1 MATKLWTL
9 HFMRICLANLLLF
22 VSLYMLYPVI
32 PSLMA
37 ERLGISV
44 YQTGTVFL
52 MFAVGM
58 FCIGP
63 FHGYLV
69 DAYKRKDVCLY
80 SFCVMLAA
88 TAGYGF
94 VRDFTQLLLLCLVQ
108 GVAFGVAATSG
119 ITLAID
125 ITNTSFRSAGNVVF
139 SWASRLGMVIG
150 AASGIFLFQEYGF
163 KVLLYASVA
172 AGLLGAYF
180 ISRVYVPF
188 RAPIGTKLISND
200 RFLLFRG
207 WIPAVNLVLIA
218 IVPGILLPILVQS
231 ASNVLLWGINVP
243 FFALS
248 VAGFLLSALMIKFLF
263 HGEHKKMWLQ
273 VVLGLVIMISAMSM
287 LITPEEGK
295 VIAAAVLLGVGLGLV
310 TPEFLMMFVRLSQ
323 HCQRGTANTS
333 HLLAWEVGISCGI
346 AAACYLNVTATETVV
361 YQVGML
367 STIVALFFFVLVT
380 FPYYKRKRI
389 R

>member
-22 VSLYMLYPVI
+22 LSFYMLCPTLPLV
-32 PSLMA
+32 MA
-37 ERLGISV
+37 ARLGVSV
-44 YQTGTVFL
+44 CQTGTMFL
-52 MFAVGM
+52 LFMMGV

-69 DAYKRKDVCLY
+69 DAYKRQHVCMF
-80 SFCVMLAA
+80 SFGVMLVA
-88 TAGYGF
+88 TVGYAF
-94 VRDFTQLLLLCLVQ
+94 VRDFTQLVMLCIVQ
-108 GVAFGVAATSG
+108 GIAFGIATTSG

-125 ITNTSFRSAGNVVF
+125 VTNTSFRSAGNVVF
-139 SWASRLGMVIG
+139 SWATRLGMLMG
-150 AASGIFLFQEYGF
+150 AAVGVFCFLEYGF
-163 KVLLYASVA
+163 RVLLYASVA
-172 AGLLGAYF
+172 AGLLGIYF

-207 WIPAVNLVLIA
+207 WVPAVNLMLIA
-218 IVPGILLPILVQS
+218 VIPGILFPILFQS
-231 ASNVLLWGINVP
+231 TSSIYMYGISVP
-243 FFALS
+243 FWAL
-248 VAGFLLSALMIKFLF
+248 VVIGFLISAVLIKYLF

-273 VVLGLVIMISAMSM
+273 IVFGLVLMIGAMSLLIDPEEGKTISAGILLGLGLGLVI
-287 LITPEEGK
+287 
-295 VIAAAVLLGVGLGLV
+295 
-310 TPEFLMMFVRLSQ
+310 PEFLMMFVKLSE

-333 HLLAWEVGISCGI
+333 NLLAGEVGVSVGI
-346 AAACYLNVTATETVV
+346 ATVCYLSVTASETVA

-367 STIVALFFFVLVT
+367 VAIIALAFFVLVT
-380 FPYYKRKRI
+380 FPYYKSKRV